1 MATVKM
7 LALGDSVVW
16 GQGLSDAHKFVHLV
30 QSFLARGGNTV
41 ELASLAR
48 SGAIIDLAPQA
59 STPHTSFLFGELP
72 RSLPGILTELS
83 VAARAAGFGTYL
95 QPNSWDRGSW
105 KVVKQDLARQIA
117 GYASAP
123 PDYILLDGG
132 INDFR
137 ALQVVLPWNLHDGD
151 GEAGVLSV
159 GESNVEKVLATLDS
173 EGMASV
179 EALPELHWMTEQE
192 FKDLIDQFLFQRMR
206 GLLAQVGPA
215 FPTSRVIVTGYYPIF
230 TPGSLQSLLAS
241 VFRPAVATLLARS
254 DRREE
259 QLAALA

>member
-83 VAARAAGFGTYL
+83 VATRAAGFGTYL

-105 KVVKQDLARQIA
+105 KAVKQDLARQIA

-123 PDYILLDGG
+123 PNYILLDGG

-137 ALQVVLPWNLHDGD
+137 ALQIVLPGT
-151 GEAGVLSV
+151 S
-159 GESNVEKVLATLDS
+159 
-173 EGMASV
+173 
-179 EALPELHWMTEQE
+179 MT
-192 FKDLIDQFLFQRMR
+192 
-206 GLLAQVGPA
+206 GTA
-215 FPTSRVIVTGYYPIF
+215 
-230 TPGSLQSLLAS
+230 
-241 VFRPAVATLLARS
+241 RPASSRWESRTWRRS
-254 DRREE
+254 SRPSIRK
-259 QLAALA
+259 AWPPSRPFPSSIG